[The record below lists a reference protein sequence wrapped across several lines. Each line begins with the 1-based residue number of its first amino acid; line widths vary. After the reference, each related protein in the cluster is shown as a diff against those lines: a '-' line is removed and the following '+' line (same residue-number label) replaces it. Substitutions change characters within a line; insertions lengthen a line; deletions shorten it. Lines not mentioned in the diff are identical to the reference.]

1 MAISTVPG
9 VERHEMLGKEKP
21 SLRKRSI
28 RHCETRS
35 VGYLLSI
42 DLMMLEKHLT
52 RLLNWGCKS
61 TVEGFF
67 FFLLWLSLSLFL
79 HLKVKKKSSE
89 KKKNI
94 RYQTKMDCSGQGKQ
108 LICIKMSRERV
119 PSTRPRHSVAQ
130 SDRGRRAGW
139 TNRGHSDEYK

>member
-61 TVEGFF
+61 TVEGLFFSSCGSFFTFF
-67 FFLLWLSLSLFL
+67 FTSRL
-79 HLKVKKKSSE
+79 KKKLR
-89 KKKNI
+89 KKKTSA
-94 RYQTKMDCSGQGKQ
+94 TKQKWDCSGQGKQ

-119 PSTRPRHSVAQ
+119 PSTHPRHSVAQ
-130 SDRGRRAGW
+130 SDRGRSAGW